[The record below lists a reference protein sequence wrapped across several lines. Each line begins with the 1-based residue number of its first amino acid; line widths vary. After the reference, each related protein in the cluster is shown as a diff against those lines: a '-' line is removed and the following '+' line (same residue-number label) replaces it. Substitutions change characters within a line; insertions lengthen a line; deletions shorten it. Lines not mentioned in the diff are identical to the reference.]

1 MAGIWTAFARLSVL
15 SCVGRTEVELFERPR
30 RSSKDLF
37 KGSRIPSMRLPF
49 LFCFTECC
57 FLVHP
62 ARVHHEYLC
71 RIWIGCPM
79 VKIVLPD

>member
-49 LFCFTECC
+49 LFCLLSAAFLCIQHEFTMNI
-57 FLVHP
+57 FV
-62 ARVHHEYLC
+62 
-71 RIWIGCPM
+71 GSG
-79 VKIVLPD
+79 